1 MSRYVY
7 VRHET
12 GSEDVYPVG
21 PDSTF
26 TVDGQTV
33 ALAGVAAIG
42 LADEIAHVEPAV
54 DAPAVEE
61 TAAPFEP
68 DPVPAEPEPEA
79 TPEPEPVAEP
89 EPEPAA
95 ETPPEPPAK
104 PKRVRKPRAPKT

>member
-1 MSRYVY
+1 MY

-33 ALAGVAAIG
+33 ALAGVTAIG

-61 TAAPFEP
+61 TAPLVEP

-79 TPEPEPVAEP
+79 TPEP

-104 PKRVRKPRAPKT
+104 PKRVRKPRTPKT